1 MHAVGGGRSKNGNIP
16 NIWTLDLTNGQLKQ
30 WTDTATG
37 NVSPVVL
44 HQTAALKVAFISYY
58 KGEYGIHVVTGDK
71 PIATVDVERLRIARP
86 GDRFLGR
93 RSATR

>member
-1 MHAVGGGRSKNGNIP
+1 MFTSTAVDPKVPLLGRKSLKNGNIP

-44 HQTAALKVAFISYY
+44 HQTAGLKVAFISYY
-58 KGEYGIHVVTGDK
+58 KGENGIHVVTGDK
-71 PIATVDVERLRIARP
+71 PIATVDVERLRHRRAR
-86 GDRFLGR
+86 
-93 RSATR
+93 